1 MVKDKVREKIETESL
16 CNICLQW
23 ERSAYIPSFMN
34 PLGFTSLSLQIYIFT
49 PVKWET
55 LGE

>member
-1 MVKDKVREKIETESL
+1 MYSRMVKDKVREKNETESL

-49 PVKWET
+49 PVK
-55 LGE
+55 